1 MAKQKSTVQVQGTI
15 GNLTF
20 FKSVDGFMV
29 KAKSEIA
36 REKIFSDPKF
46 ERTRENMAE
55 FANAGSSAKII
66 RLPFTA
72 LLQSAADPR
81 MVSRLTSTCLKVVK
95 TDTSGARGTRTVAK
109 GDLSLLAGFDFN
121 SKGIMSSTLLAP
133 FTVTFARTTGNVQ
146 FDLPVFVPKLGM
158 AAPRGATH
166 YQLQLAAAA
175 IDLSTSTNISV
186 QAASAILPWDNNP
199 AAALSLTASLP
210 ANSTFP
216 VFVLLQVQFMV
227 QVNGSNYSLQ
237 NGAYNA
243 CSIVHI
249 NPS

>member
-20 FKSVDGFMV
+20 FKSADGFMV
-29 KAKSEIA
+29 KAKSEVS

-81 MVSRLTSTCLKVVK
+81 MVSRFTSICLKVIK
-95 TDTSGARGTRTVAK
+95 TDTAAERGTRTVAK
-109 GDLSLLAGFDFN
+109 GDLTLLTGFDFN
-121 SKGIMSSTLLAP
+121 GKGIMSTTLLAP
-133 FTVTFARTTGNVQ
+133 FTVTFTRTTGSVQ
-146 FDLPVFVPKLGM
+146 FDMPVFVPKLGM

-175 IDLSTSTNISV
+175 IDFTTSTNMSV
-186 QAASAILPWDNNP
+186 QVGSAILPWDNNP
-199 AAALSLTASLP
+199 AVALSLTASLP

-216 VFVLLQVQFMV
+216 VFVVLQVQFMA
-227 QVNGSNYSLQ
+227 QVNGSNYALQ

-243 CSIVHI
+243 CSIIHVDL
-249 NPS
+249 P